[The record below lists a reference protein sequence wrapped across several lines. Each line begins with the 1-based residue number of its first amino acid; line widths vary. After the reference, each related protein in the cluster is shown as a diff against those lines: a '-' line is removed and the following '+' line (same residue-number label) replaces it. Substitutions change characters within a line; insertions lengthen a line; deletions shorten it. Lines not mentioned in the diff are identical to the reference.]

1 VAGRS
6 GTRPAVAT
14 AVVLL
19 GGAAAVV
26 VGAALAAPA
35 GQAARTS
42 HVIVVPRDY
51 PTIQAAVEFEFHELS
66 RGKGRA

>member
-1 VAGRS
+1 
-6 GTRPAVAT
+6 
-14 AVVLL
+14 VLL

-35 GQAARTS
+35 EQAARTS